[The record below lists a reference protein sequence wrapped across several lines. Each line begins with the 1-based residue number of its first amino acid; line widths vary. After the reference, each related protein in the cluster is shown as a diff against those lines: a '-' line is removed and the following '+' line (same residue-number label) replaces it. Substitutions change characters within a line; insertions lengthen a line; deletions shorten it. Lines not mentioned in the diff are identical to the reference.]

1 MVPEHLELFK
11 FSDDKSVAALEGTA
25 EIKENQSMETQNWL
39 TARKLLVKLNKRAG
53 YHGKCFNPQI

>member
-25 EIKENQSMETQNWL
+25 ENKENQSKETQNWL
-39 TARKLLVKLNKRAG
+39 TAR
-53 YHGKCFNPQI
+53 